1 MRAYIILILFSFT
14 LPIKAQKK
22 LLLAGSG
29 NNQIMIIDKKS
40 GNIEWSHNIG
50 DYKQGIECNSI
61 CMTDEKTILYS
72 YKKGVKL
79 IDLNHNTIWDYHS
92 PQNSEI
98 HSASILP
105 DGNFL
110 LAINGTPTR
119 IIEITPSGQTK
130 DSININVDLGNNN
143 PHMQCRQIRKAKN
156 GNYLVPVLGKSILY
170 EINSDGNIIQTYDIK
185 GGAFSV
191 FEMNN
196 GNLLLPLGDAHC
208 IQQIHRKSGKEIR
221 HLSQNDL
228 HPYKILFAGEL
239 RKLKNGHWMMANWSG
254 HSSTPNAP
262 QIIEFDLNGKV
273 YWTLENQKYGNISTF
288 FPIYNNIL
296 K

>member
-1 MRAYIILILFSFT
+1 MRTSIILILFCIIV
-14 LPIKAQKK
+14 PVKAQKK

-40 GNIEWSHNIG
+40 GNIEWSHTIG
-50 DYKQGIECNSI
+50 DYDKGIECNSI
-61 CMTDEKTILYS
+61 CMTHEKKILYS

-79 IDLNHNTIWDYHS
+79 IDLNHKILWEYPS

-105 DGNFL
+105 NGNFL

-119 IIEITPSGQTK
+119 IIEIAPDGQTK

-156 GNYLVPVLGKSILY
+156 GNYLIPVLGKSILY
-170 EINSDGNIIQTYDIK
+170 EIASDGNIVKTYNIK

-196 GNLLLPLGDAHC
+196 GNLLLPLGDTHC
-208 IQQIHRKSGKEIR
+208 IQQIHRKSGKEISCI
-221 HLSQNDL
+221 SQDGL
-228 HPYKILFAGEL
+228 YPYKILFAGEL

-254 HSSTPNAP
+254 HNSTSSAP
-262 QIIEFDLNGKV
+262 QIIEFDLSGKV